1 MQNEID
7 LGEYYADFRE
17 DLLREAEFSGDPQRA
32 VFFRRFAELAA
43 ENGDTA
49 DMTYA
54 PAKKEVLRASF
65 EVDGYA
71 WDPERGELNLAV
83 CDYHPD
89 PELQKI
95 NLDRVDRL
103 FKRVARF
110 CESAID
116 PDFVYSLEESDD
128 AFELATLVSQAQKN
142 IVRIRC
148 TIFSNARLATVK
160 KTIEEKQVIGAQTI
174 CNVFDFARY
183 ATISHSQG
191 GAEPIELD
199 VKELNG
205 RPLPCLEAHD
215 ESADCRSY
223 LAVMPG
229 SLLARAYG
237 LYGSRL
243 MEQNVRTFLQ
253 AKTKT
258 NKGIIETAS
267 KEPDMFFAYN
277 NGITA
282 TASGLELERDGQGT
296 LCITKIQNL
305 QIVNGGQTTASL
317 LYASDRGDAELS
329 RIFVQMKLS
338 VVEPEKVV
346 EIVPRISRYANTQ
359 NKVSEADFFSNHEF
373 HQEMQRISR
382 RLDAPRAAGSL
393 ASTRWYYERTR
404 GQYKNDGL
412 GRTATDRKRFEA
424 LYPKDQVIQKTYAA
438 KYVMAFEPEPQI
450 VSKGEQKCFVAF
462 AEKIDAKWRSSRSL
476 FGDLYFKDLVAKAII
491 FRWLDRAV
499 GRASW
504 YPDYRSLKAVIVT
517 YTLGWLVYHLKE
529 NLREIDFDRTW
540 SIQEVPEEL
549 KSTLDGLAP
558 QVALKLKEYGSR
570 HGNVTEYAK
579 TPTCW
584 AMLSKCD
591 FEVSPQLKLA
601 TIGFEQ
607 SKSRTRTARS
617 DGALDLDIGF
627 DTMIVKN
634 LGKMA
639 ELELVAKRKSMLSPK
654 SSQALRKLARGNI
667 DLTQSERSALKYL
680 VERVTQL
687 GALPIGWF
695 KDGEDD

>member
-17 DLLREAEFSGDPQRA
+17 DLLREAEFSGEPQRA

-49 DMTYA
+49 DLTYA
-54 PAKKEVLRASF
+54 PAKKEALRASF

-71 WDPERGELNLAV
+71 WDPDRGELNLAV

-95 NLDRVDRL
+95 NLDRVNQL

-110 CESAID
+110 GESAID
-116 PDFVYSLEESDD
+116 PDFVYSLEEIND
-128 AFELATLVSQAQKN
+128 AFELATLISQAQKN

-183 ATISHSQG
+183 ATISRSQG
-191 GAEPIELD
+191 RAEPIELD

-258 NKGIIETAS
+258 NKGIIETAG

-282 TASGLELERDGQGT
+282 TASGLELERDAQGT

-317 LYASDRGDAELS
+317 LYASDRGDADLS

-338 VVEPEKVV
+338 VVESEKVG

-404 GQYKNDGL
+404 GQYKNDGP

-424 LYPKDQVIQKTYAA
+424 LYPKDQVIQKTDAA
-438 KYVMAFEPEPQI
+438 KYVLAFEPEPHV
-450 VSKGEQKCFVAF
+450 VSKGAQKCFVAF
-462 AEKIDAKWRSSRSL
+462 AEKIDAKWKSSRSL
-476 FGDLYFKDLVAKAII
+476 FGDTYFKDLVAKAII

-504 YPDYRSLKAVIVT
+504 YPDYRSLKAAIVT
-517 YTLGWLVYHLKE
+517 YTLGWLVFHLKE

-540 SIQEVPEEL
+540 SVQDVPEEL
-549 KSTLDGLAP
+549 KSTLESLAP
-558 QVALKLKEYGSR
+558 QVAQKLKEYGSR

-584 AMLSKCD
+584 AMLSKCN
-591 FEVSPQLKLA
+591 FAVSPQLKLA

-607 SKSRTRTARS
+607 SKSRTRAARS

-639 ELELVAKRKSMLSPK
+639 ELELIAKRKSMLSPK

>member
-7 LGEYYADFRE
+7 PAESYADFRE

-49 DMTYA
+49 DLTYA
-54 PAKKEVLRASF
+54 PAKKEASRPF

-71 WDPERGELNLAV
+71 WDPDRGELNIAV

-95 NLDRVDRL
+95 NLDRVDQL

-116 PDFVYSLEESDD
+116 PDFVYTLEESND
-128 AFELATLVSQAQKN
+128 AFELATLISQARTS

-148 TIFSNARLATVK
+148 TIFSNARLATNK
-160 KTIEEKQVIGAQTI
+160 KTLEEKQVIGAQTT

-183 ATISHSQG
+183 ATISRSQG
-191 GAEPIELD
+191 ASEPIELD
-199 VKELNG
+199 VRELNG

-215 ESADCRSY
+215 DSAGCRSY

-258 NKGIIETAS
+258 NKGIIETAA
-267 KEPDMFFAYN
+267 KAPDMFFAYN

-282 TASGLELERDGQGT
+282 TASGLELDRDDLGM
-296 LCITKIQNL
+296 LCIKKIQNL

-317 LYASDRGDAELS
+317 LYASDRGDADLS

-338 VVEPEKVV
+338 VIDPDKVGD
-346 EIVPRISRYANTQ
+346 IVPLISRFANTQ

-404 GQYKNDGL
+404 GQYKNDVI
-412 GRTATDRKRFEA
+412 GRTPTDRKRFEA
-424 LYPKDQVIQKTYAA
+424 LYPKEQVIQKTDAA
-438 KYVMAFEPEPQI
+438 KYVLAFEPEPHI
-450 VSKGEQKCFVAF
+450 VSRGAQKCFAAF
-462 AEKIDAKWRSSRSL
+462 AERIDTNWKSSRSS
-476 FGDLYFKDLVAKAII
+476 FGDLYFKDLVAKTMI

-504 YPDYRSLKAVIVT
+504 YPDYRSLKAAIVT
-517 YTLGWLVYHLKE
+517 YTLGWLVNYLHQG
-529 NLREIDFDRTW
+529 LREIDFDRIW
-540 SIQEVPEEL
+540 STQEVLEEL
-549 KSTLDGLAP
+549 KSTLESLAP
-558 QVALKLKEYGSR
+558 QVASKLKEYGGK
-570 HGNVTEYAK
+570 HGNVTEFAK
-579 TPTCW
+579 LPACW

-591 FEVSPQLKLA
+591 FAVSPQLKLV
-601 TIGFEQ
+601 TIGSEQ
-607 SKSRTRTARS
+607 SKSRIKTARS
-617 DGALDLDIGF
+617 DGALDDDIRSQ
-627 DTMIVKN
+627 TLIVKN
-634 LGKMA
+634 LARMA
-639 ELELVAKRKSMLSPK
+639 ELELIAKRKKFLSPK
-654 SSQALRKLARGNI
+654 SSEAFRKISRGNI
-667 DLTQSERSALKYL
+667 NLTQSELGALKHL
-680 VERVTQL
+680 IGRLAQFS
-687 GALPIGWF
+687 ALPIGWSVE
-695 KDGEDD
+695 GEDE